1 MPNLNEC
8 NVSRVS
14 RDTNLDSNLFEMDQ
28 VSVLFES
35 KQKRLKWKQT
45 QMVDSIAK
53 RFHVREKKKKKNVC
67 AA

>member
-14 RDTNLDSNLFEMDQ
+14 RDTNLDSNLFETDQ

-53 RFHVREKKKKKNVC
+53 RFHVREKKKNKNVC